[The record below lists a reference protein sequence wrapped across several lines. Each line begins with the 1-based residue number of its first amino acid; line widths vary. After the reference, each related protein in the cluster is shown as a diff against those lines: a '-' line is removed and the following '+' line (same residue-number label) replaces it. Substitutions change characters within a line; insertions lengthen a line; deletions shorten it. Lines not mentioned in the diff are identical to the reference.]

1 MFVVCTRIAK
11 HFARGSPTLNIRFHA
26 NATITPK
33 TRAHIQSSE
42 KSIRALA
49 EELGVS
55 VSTVLHWRNSET
67 IHDDSHTRKIAG
79 NTQLR
84 SGGGFYPTTV
94 DGLVKRPDLTARVT
108 DEKLARTSR
117 RGGVFIGSWS
127 TEPPIVF
134 WEIPST
140 TKDVVGY

>member
-1 MFVVCTRIAK
+1 MDVKYLPQMVDKDHRRARFVAIDYATRWVYVELCDDKGAAT
-11 HFARGSPTLNIRFHA
+11 ARRFRRHLQ
-26 NATITPK
+26 K
-33 TRAHIQSSE
+33 
-42 KSIRALA
+42 
-49 EELGVS
+49 V
-55 VSTVLHWRNSET
+55 
-67 IHDDSHTRKIAG
+67 
-79 NTQLR
+79 
-84 SGGGFYPTTV
+84 GFYPTTV
-94 DGLVKRPDLTARVT
+94 DGLIKRPDSTARVT